1 MNSWQQWI
9 APIVSMGGLLLG
21 MAGTYV
27 TLRNY
32 YDKRR
37 HDDRQRQ
44 HEELDRLKAQ
54 RQAELDT
61 YAEGKQKAYAAQRDF
76 EHLKQQYATLNQ
88 NIATLMDF
96 QRTEVQNLESDIK
109 EIKALQN
116 AILVQISGS
125 DTAMMRLLKKA
136 E

>member
-1 MNSWQQWI
+1 
-9 APIVSMGGLLLG
+9 MGGLLLG

-37 HDDRQRQ
+37 SDDRQRQ

-61 YAEGKQKAYAAQRDF
+61 YAESKQKAYAAQRDF
-76 EHLKQQYATLNQ
+76 EHLKQQYATLSH
-88 NIATLMDF
+88 NIATLMEF
-96 QRTEVQNLESDIK
+96 QRTESQNLEDDVK
-109 EIKALQN
+109 DIKALLN
-116 AILVQISGS
+116 ALLVQIAGS
-125 DTAMMRLLKKA
+125 ETAVMRYLKKT